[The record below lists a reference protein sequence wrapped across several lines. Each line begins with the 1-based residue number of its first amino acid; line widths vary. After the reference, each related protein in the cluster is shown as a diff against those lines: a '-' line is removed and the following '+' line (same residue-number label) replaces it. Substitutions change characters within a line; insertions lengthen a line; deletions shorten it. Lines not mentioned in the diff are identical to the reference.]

1 LHFNRT
7 STALKKALLIFL
19 LSIQALFAAETG
31 PNKQFYQVRDF
42 KDDWQVY
49 DDRLKA
55 YVPYIFEQHLNYPAH
70 TAILDIESNRN
81 YYLLV
86 NAKSDDN
93 FLFIEGSLRQKVSKG
108 KWLVLNIDSL
118 YNVYRKQNIYITLYG
133 SQNIDDKSIEIG
145 HQKTINQKSIQLA
158 DEKVLAKPRSPQPFK
173 NYFIIISVF
182 ILVIFSYLS
191 NSYVRAFQRYYS
203 IKDLF
208 DTLIREQSFLIN
220 KPLSR
225 MSIMFVIMLSMII
238 GLLYMFL
245 QSRGIFLFGGRFILQ
260 EGETAWDLFTNYI
273 RITLLAFGFMVL
285 KYFFI
290 SMVGQL
296 FNLEKVVDIHYFKII
311 QASIIFYTFLVGI
324 LLIFFTGY
332 VSKDVDWT
340 FYLSFPLISFYL
352 LRILILYFTINRS
365 LPIQSLYLISYLCI
379 VELLPVVLGM
389 RFAV

>member
-1 LHFNRT
+1 MT
-7 STALKKALLIFL
+7 ILKKFLFIFL

-31 PNKQFYQVRDF
+31 PNKQFYQVHDF
-42 KDDWQVY
+42 RDDWQVY

-70 TAILDIESNRN
+70 TAIIDLESNRN

-93 FLFIEGSLRQKVSKG
+93 FLFIDGSLRQKVSKG

-118 YNVYRKQNIYITLYG
+118 YNVYHKQNIYVTLYG
-133 SQNIDDKSIEIG
+133 SRNIDDKSIEIG
-145 HQKTINQKSIQLA
+145 HIKQLNQKPIQLA
-158 DEKVLAKPRSPQPFK
+158 AEKLSAKPRASQPFK

-245 QSRGIFLFGGRFILQ
+245 QSRGVYLFGGRLILQ
-260 EGETAWDLFTNYI
+260 EGETVGVLFSNYI
-273 RITLLAFGFMVL
+273 RITLVIFGFMVL

-311 QASIIFYTFLVGI
+311 QASIIFYTLLVGV

-340 FYLSFPLISFYL
+340 FYLSFPMIAFYL

-379 VELLPVVLGM
+379 VELLPIVLGM